1 MNGATL
7 WAKRILLGLTTNQ
20 LADILGTSRKR
31 IGIWEKKDGYVPAEA
46 YAVVTDLLDRR
57 AELIA
62 EIWERHIAEDESTIM
77 LLNRDE
83 DIPDYAPD
91 GTTVQS
97 WNNAVVGV
105 LAEAASTGDTPD
117 LEWHRYLRPDV
128 A

>member
-20 LADILGTSRKR
+20 LAELLGTSRKR
-31 IGIWEKKDGYVPAEA
+31 IGIWEKKDGYVPADV
-46 YAVVTDLLDRR
+46 YQIVQDLLDRR

-117 LEWHRYLRPDV
+117 LEWHRYLHPDV